1 MYCSKCGS
9 LLKESDKFCPN
20 CGAKVDVDRQTA
32 NKPQT
37 ESKKTIDIPEPTQ
50 KVENVKAKPKTS
62 NERLVI
68 VGFLVILA
76 MFIPKIIKNEI
87 DNIVGDDNPTSE
99 TVQNITHTFGDVVEF
114 DEMEYVVKD
123 YSFEDY
129 MGGLKGLN
137 KAPEGYCYIVL
148 HVDVKNISDTEQ
160 STQSANFKIIYD
172 DKYEYNASFASYTEF
187 YDYNYKIV
195 ALGSLEDKIINFEVP
210 IELRDNSDKS
220 IKLVLARNKIY
231 DDTKTIWTVR

>member
-1 MYCSKCGS
+1 MYCSKCGY

-20 CGAKVDVDRQTA
+20 CGAKVDVDRPTA

-37 ESKKTIDIPEPTQ
+37 ESKRTVNIPEP
-50 KVENVKAKPKTS
+50 KKAVKPEPMTKD
-62 NERLVI
+62 N
-68 VGFLVILA
+68 
-76 MFIPKIIKNEI
+76 KIIAATLLTVFFVVAACIFIK
-87 DNIVGDDNPTSE
+87 GLTTSDSNN
-99 TVQNITHTFGDVVEF
+99 TNQQPVVIKDTTNKLGDVVEF